1 MTTIV
6 KVNSKKKIKVNI
18 IPLIDIIFLMLVFF
32 MLATNFEKNKQI
44 DLSIAENMKS
54 ENQSN
59 LILQIIIKN
68 DGSFLINDKQVEKE
82 KVETKVIEIW
92 NTKKYKEIFILNEK
106 SSIVQDLVFL
116 IDILKNNNIE
126 KIYFDNKN
134 DFL

>member
-1 MTTIV
+1 MTSIV
-6 KVNSKKKIKVNI
+6 KVSSKKRIKVNI

-59 LILQIIIKN
+59 LILEIIIKN
-68 DGSFLINDKQVEKE
+68 DGSFLINKKQVEKE
-82 KVETKVIEIW
+82 NIETKVIEIW

-116 IDILKNNNIE
+116 IDILKNNNIK
-126 KIYFDNKN
+126 KIYFDNKE
-134 DFL
+134 

>member
-6 KVNSKKKIKVNI
+6 KVSSKKKIKVNI

-59 LILQIIIKN
+59 LILEIIIKN
-68 DGSFLINDKQVEKE
+68 DGSFLINKKQVEKE
-82 KVETKVIEIW
+82 NIETKVIEIW

-126 KIYFDNKN
+126 KIYFDNKK
-134 DFL
+134 

>member
-44 DLSIAENMKS
+44 DLSIAGNMKS

-59 LILQIIIKN
+59 LILKIIIKN
-68 DGSFLINDKQVEKE
+68 DGRFLINKKQVEKE

-106 SSIVQDLVFL
+106 SAIVQDLVFL

-126 KIYFDNKN
+126 KIYFDNKE
-134 DFL
+134 

>member
-6 KVNSKKKIKVNI
+6 KVSSKKRIKVNI

-44 DLSIAENMKS
+44 DLSIAGDMKS
-54 ENQSN
+54 ENKSN
-59 LILQIIIKN
+59 LILEIIIKN
-68 DGSFLINDKQVEKE
+68 DRSFLINKKQVEKE

-116 IDILKNNNIE
+116 IDILKNNNIK
-126 KIYFDNKN
+126 KIYFDNKK
-134 DFL
+134 

>member
-1 MTTIV
+1 MATIV

-44 DLSIAENMKS
+44 DLSIAGDMKS
-54 ENQSN
+54 ENKSN
-59 LILQIIIKN
+59 LILEIIIKN
-68 DGSFLINDKQVEKE
+68 DRSFLINKKQVEKE

-116 IDILKNNNIE
+116 IDILKNNNIK
-126 KIYFDNKN
+126 KIYFDNKK
-134 DFL
+134 

>member
-6 KVNSKKKIKVNI
+6 KVSSKKRIKVNI

-44 DLSIAENMKS
+44 DLSIAGNMKS

-59 LILQIIIKN
+59 LIFKIIIKN

-126 KIYFDNKN
+126 KIYFDNKE
-134 DFL
+134 

>member
-1 MTTIV
+1 MTTVV
-6 KVNSKKKIKVNI
+6 KVSPKKKIKVNI

-59 LILQIIIKN
+59 LILEIIIKN
-68 DGSFLINDKQVEKE
+68 DGSFLINKKQVEKE
-82 KVETKVIEIW
+82 NIETKVIEIW

-116 IDILKNNNIE
+116 IDILKNNNIK
-126 KIYFDNKN
+126 KIYFDNKE
-134 DFL
+134 

>member
-1 MTTIV
+1 MRTIV
-6 KVNSKKKIKVNI
+6 KVSSKKKIKVNI

-44 DLSIAENMKS
+44 DLSISENKTS

-59 LILQIIIKN
+59 LILEIIIKN
-68 DGSFLINDKQVEKE
+68 DGSYFINKKKIEKE
-82 KVETKVIEIW
+82 KVETEIIEIW

-126 KIYFDNKN
+126 KIYFDNKK
-134 DFL
+134 

>member
-6 KVNSKKKIKVNI
+6 KVSSKKRIKVNI

-68 DGSFLINDKQVEKE
+68 DGSFLISNKQVEKE
-82 KVETKVIEIW
+82 KVETQVMEIW

-126 KIYFDNKN
+126 KIYFDNKE
-134 DFL
+134 

>member
-1 MTTIV
+1 MTKIV
-6 KVNSKKKIKVNI
+6 KVSAKKKIKVNI

-59 LILQIIIKN
+59 LILKIIIKN
-68 DGSFLINDKQVEKE
+68 DGRFLINKKQVEKE
-82 KVETKVIEIW
+82 NIETKVIEIW

-126 KIYFDNKN
+126 KIYFDNKE
-134 DFL
+134 

>member
-6 KVNSKKKIKVNI
+6 KVGSKKRIKVNI

-44 DLSIAENMKS
+44 DLSISENKKS

-59 LILQIIIKN
+59 LILEIIIKN
-68 DGSFLINDKQVEKE
+68 DGSFFINKKKIEKE
-82 KVETKVIEIW
+82 KVETKIIEIW

-116 IDILKNNNIE
+116 IDILKNNNIK
-126 KIYFDNKN
+126 KIYFDNKE
-134 DFL
+134 

>member
-1 MTTIV
+1 MTKIV
-6 KVNSKKKIKVNI
+6 KVISKKKIKVNI

-44 DLSIAENMKS
+44 DLSIAGNMKS

-59 LILQIIIKN
+59 LILKIIIKN
-68 DGSFLINDKQVEKE
+68 DGRFLINKKQVEKE

-92 NTKKYKEIFILNEK
+92 NTKKFKEIFILNEK

-126 KIYFDNKN
+126 KIYFDNKE
-134 DFL
+134 

>member
-1 MTTIV
+1 MHTIV
-6 KVNSKKKIKVNI
+6 KVSGKKKIKVNI

-44 DLSIAENMKS
+44 DLSISENKKS

-59 LILQIIIKN
+59 LILEIIIKN
-68 DGSFLINDKQVEKE
+68 DGSFFINKKKIEKE
-82 KVETKVIEIW
+82 KVETKIIEIW

-126 KIYFDNKN
+126 KIYFDNIE
-134 DFL
+134 

>member
-6 KVNSKKKIKVNI
+6 KVSSKKKIKVNI

-44 DLSIAENMKS
+44 DLSIAGNMKS

-59 LILQIIIKN
+59 LILKIIIKN
-68 DGSFLINDKQVEKE
+68 DGRFLINKKQVEKE

-106 SSIVQDLVFL
+106 SAIVQDLVFL

-126 KIYFDNKN
+126 KIYFDNKE
-134 DFL
+134 

>member
-44 DLSIAENMKS
+44 DLSIAGNMKS

-59 LILQIIIKN
+59 LILKIIIKN
-68 DGSFLINDKQVEKE
+68 DGRFLINKKQVEKE

-126 KIYFDNKN
+126 KIYFDNKE
-134 DFL
+134 

>member
-6 KVNSKKKIKVNI
+6 KVSSKKKIKVNI

-68 DGSFLINDKQVEKE
+68 DGSFLINNKQIEKE

-126 KIYFDNKN
+126 KIYFDNKE
-134 DFL
+134 

>member
-1 MTTIV
+1 MRTIV
-6 KVNSKKKIKVNI
+6 KVSSKKKIKVNI

-44 DLSIAENMKS
+44 DLSISENKTS

-59 LILQIIIKN
+59 LILEIIIKN
-68 DGSFLINDKQVEKE
+68 DGSFFINKKKIEKE
-82 KVETKVIEIW
+82 KVETKIIEIW

-126 KIYFDNKN
+126 KIYFDNKK
-134 DFL
+134 

>member
-1 MTTIV
+1 MTSIV
-6 KVNSKKKIKVNI
+6 KVSSKKRIKVNI

-59 LILQIIIKN
+59 LILEIIIKN
-68 DGSFLINDKQVEKE
+68 DGSFLINNKKVEKE
-82 KVETKVIEIW
+82 KVETKVVEIW

-126 KIYFDNKN
+126 KIYFDNKK
-134 DFL
+134 

>member
-6 KVNSKKKIKVNI
+6 KFSSTKKIKVNI

-44 DLSIAENMKS
+44 DITIAKNIKS
-54 ENQSN
+54 DNQSN
-59 LILQIIIKN
+59 LILKIIIKN
-68 DGSFLINDKQVEKE
+68 DRSFFIDKKKIERE
-82 KVETKVIEIW
+82 DIETKVLKLW
-92 NTKKYKEIFILNEK
+92 NTQKYKEIFILNEK

-126 KIYFDNKN
+126 KVYFDNKN
-134 DFL
+134 D

>member
-1 MTTIV
+1 MATIV

-59 LILQIIIKN
+59 LILEIIIKN
-68 DGSFLINDKQVEKE
+68 NGSFLINKKQVEKE
-82 KVETKVIEIW
+82 NIETKVIEIW

-116 IDILKNNNIE
+116 IDILKNNNIK
-126 KIYFDNKN
+126 KIYFDNRQ
-134 DFL
+134 

>member
-1 MTTIV
+1 MSKIV
-6 KVNSKKKIKVNI
+6 KVSSKKKIKVNI

-44 DLSIAENMKS
+44 DLSIAENVKS

-59 LILQIIIKN
+59 LILEIIIKN
-68 DGSFLINDKQVEKE
+68 DGGFLINNKKVERE
-82 KVETKVIEIW
+82 KFETKVIKIW

-126 KIYFDNKN
+126 KIYFDNKK
-134 DFL
+134 

>member
-1 MTTIV
+1 MTKIV

-44 DLSIAENMKS
+44 DLSIAENVKS

-59 LILQIIIKN
+59 LILEIIIKN
-68 DGSFLINDKQVEKE
+68 DGGFLINNKKVERE
-82 KVETKVIEIW
+82 KFETKVIKIW

-126 KIYFDNKN
+126 KIYFDNKK
-134 DFL
+134 

>member
-6 KVNSKKKIKVNI
+6 KVGSKKRIKVNI

-44 DLSIAENMKS
+44 DLSISGNMKS
-54 ENQSN
+54 DNQSN
-59 LILQIIIKN
+59 LILTIIIKN
-68 DGSFLINDKQVEKE
+68 DGSFLINKKQVEKE
-82 KVETKVIEIW
+82 KVETKVIKIW

-116 IDILKNNNIE
+116 IDILKNNNIK
-126 KIYFDNKN
+126 KIYFDNKE
-134 DFL
+134 

>member
-44 DLSIAENMKS
+44 DLSIAGNMKS

-59 LILQIIIKN
+59 LILKIIINN
-68 DGSFLINDKQVEKE
+68 DGSFLINNKQVEKE
-82 KVETKVIEIW
+82 KVETQVMEIW

-126 KIYFDNKN
+126 KIYFDNKE
-134 DFL
+134 

>member
-6 KVNSKKKIKVNI
+6 KVSSKKRIKVNI

-59 LILQIIIKN
+59 LILEIIIKN
-68 DGSFLINDKQVEKE
+68 DGSFFINNKKVEKE
-82 KVETKVIEIW
+82 KVETKVVEIW

-126 KIYFDNKN
+126 KIYFDNKK
-134 DFL
+134 

>member
-6 KVNSKKKIKVNI
+6 KVSSKKRIKVNI

-44 DLSIAENMKS
+44 DLSIAGNMKS

-59 LILQIIIKN
+59 LILKIIIKN
-68 DGSFLINDKQVEKE
+68 DGSFLINKKQVEKE
-82 KVETKVIEIW
+82 KVETKVIKIW

-126 KIYFDNKN
+126 KIYFDNKK
-134 DFL
+134 

>member
-1 MTTIV
+1 MHTIV
-6 KVNSKKKIKVNI
+6 KVSSKKKIKVNI

-44 DLSIAENMKS
+44 DLSISENKKS

-59 LILQIIIKN
+59 LILEIIIKN
-68 DGSFLINDKQVEKE
+68 DGSFFINKKKIEKE
-82 KVETKVIEIW
+82 KVETKIIEIW

-126 KIYFDNKN
+126 KIYFDNKE
-134 DFL
+134 

>member
-6 KVNSKKKIKVNI
+6 KVSSKKRIKVNI

-44 DLSIAENMKS
+44 DLSIAGNMKS

-59 LILQIIIKN
+59 LILKIIIKN

-126 KIYFDNKN
+126 KIYFDNKE
-134 DFL
+134 

>member
-6 KVNSKKKIKVNI
+6 KVSSKKRIKVNI

-59 LILQIIIKN
+59 LILEIIIKN
-68 DGSFLINDKQVEKE
+68 DGSFLINKKQVEKE
-82 KVETKVIEIW
+82 NIETKVIEIW

-116 IDILKNNNIE
+116 IDILKNNNIK
-126 KIYFDNKN
+126 KIYFDNKE
-134 DFL
+134 

>member
-1 MTTIV
+1 MGLEGFMV
-6 KVNSKKKIKVNI
+6 KISLTPI
-18 IPLIDIIFLMLVFF
+18 IDVVFILLIFF

-59 LILQIIIKN
+59 LILEIIIKN
-68 DGSFLINDKQVEKE
+68 DGSFLINNKKVEKE
-82 KVETKVIEIW
+82 KVETKVVEIW

-126 KIYFDNKN
+126 KIYFDNKK
-134 DFL
+134 

>member
-44 DLSIAENMKS
+44 DLSIAENVKS

-59 LILQIIIKN
+59 LILEIIIKN
-68 DGSFLINDKQVEKE
+68 DGGFLINNKKVERE
-82 KVETKVIEIW
+82 KFETKVIKIW

-126 KIYFDNKN
+126 KIYFDNKK
-134 DFL
+134 